1 MDWREWFGFS
11 RPRDAPERE
20 LPKIEDNVRDSGG
33 IFVFG
38 QTLSGERVDEKSAMQ
53 IATVYAC
60 VRLLAETVAS
70 LPLHLYKFT
79 EKGDG
84 KEKATEHPLYK
95 ILYRQANP
103 EMTSFSFREAMM
115 THLLLWGN
123 AYAQIVRDGKN
134 GILGLYPLLP
144 ENVEIDRAENGE
156 LFYTY
161 HAYTDEVPGEHDKD
175 MLQRSG
181 WLQPHRHDEECPRH
195 HAGGGEIWQLVFQE
209 RRSTGRCAGASGCAE
224 GPAEDPG

>member
-144 ENVEIDRAENGE
+144 ENVEIDRAEKRTAF
-156 LFYTY
+156 LACIRFSRKT
-161 HAYTDEVPGEHDKD
+161 
-175 MLQRSG
+175 
-181 WLQPHRHDEECPRH
+181 W
-195 HAGGGEIWQLVFQE
+195 
-209 RRSTGRCAGASGCAE
+209 RSTGQRMESFFIPTMLTRMKFPVSMIKILFSSATKFCTFPASASM
-224 GPAEDPG
+224 DW